1 MSIYDSLNQE
11 QREAVFCTD
20 GPLLLL
26 AGAGSGKTRVLVH
39 RIAYLIEEKKV
50 KPWNIMA
57 ITFTNKAAKEMR
69 ERVDDMIG
77 YGASD
82 CWVSTFHSSC
92 VRILRRDIDKLGY
105 SANFSIYD
113 TDDQKRLIKE
123 VLKSLQY
130 DTKQFSEKAM
140 MNAIS
145 AAKEQY
151 ISPAD
156 YMEDA
161 VGDFRREK
169 IAKVYVNYQKQLETA
184 NALDFDDL
192 LYKTVEL
199 FEHHPDVLE
208 YWQERFRYIMVDEY
222 QDTNGVQFIFIKQ
235 LASKYR
241 NICVVGDD
249 DQSIY
254 KFRGADVRNIL
265 EFEDFFPES
274 TVIKL
279 EQNYRSTKNI
289 LNVAN
294 SVIRN
299 NTARMDKTLYTDN
312 DEGETTTF
320 AQYQDNY
327 KEAEAIADEVSKI
340 VASGANYK
348 DFAVLN
354 RTNAQSRVFEEK
366 FGVYNI
372 PYKIVGGVSFY
383 SRMEIR
389 DIVAYLK
396 LVNNLSDDQAMK
408 RIINVPRRGIG
419 QTTVEKINEFAMERE
434 IAFFDAASMVEEIS
448 TISKATAKKIAAFV
462 EMIDGFTEIADKGDI
477 AELYDKV
484 VEETGYLNNL
494 VLEGTEDAK
503 DRINNLEEFKSKI
516 VDYENSEAEPSLQG
530 FLTDVALISE
540 VDNLVSDDAVTVM
553 TIHSAKGLE
562 FPYVFLSG
570 MEEGIFPGY
579 MTINSGNDEDMEEE
593 RRLFYVGATRAEKR
607 LYLSASKR
615 RMVNGQQQFN
625 KVSRFIDEIDREY
638 LNFSPTVDSSAF
650 SSDFAADIFTKTKPV
665 AMKPAYTLKSEPKK
679 YKDAVKDD
687 SPFEIDYKVGDR
699 VRHIKFGSGTVK
711 EITPTGS
718 DYEVLVDYDLRG
730 VRRSFASFA
739 KLKKEE

>member
-105 SANFSIYD
+105 SSNFSIYD

-462 EMIDGFTEIADKGDI
+462 EMIDGFTEIADKGEI

-516 VDYENSEAEPSLQG
+516 VDYENNEAEPSLQG

-579 MTINSGNDEDMEEE
+579 MTINSGNDDDMEEE

-638 LNFSPTVDSSAF
+638 LNYSPTVDMSSF
-650 SSDFAADIFTKTKPV
+650 SSDYASDIFTKTKPV
-665 AMKPAYTLKSEPKK
+665 AMKPAYTLKSETKK

>member
-1 MSIYDSLNQE
+1 MSIYDSLNKE
-11 QREAVFCTD
+11 QKEAVFCTD

-57 ITFTNKAAKEMR
+57 ITFTNKAANEMR
-69 ERVDDMIG
+69 ERVDEMVG
-77 YGASD
+77 YGAYD

-105 SANFSIYD
+105 SKNFSIYD

-123 VLKSLQY
+123 VLKNLQY

-151 ISPAD
+151 ISAAEF
-156 YMEDA
+156 MEDA
-161 VGDFRREK
+161 EGDFRLEK
-169 IAKVYVNYQKQLETA
+169 IARVYLNYQKQLKTA

-199 FEHHPDVLE
+199 FEHHPEVLE
-208 YWQERFRYIMVDEY
+208 YWQERFKYIMVDEY

-265 EFEDFFPES
+265 EFKDFFPES

-279 EQNYRSTKNI
+279 ERNYRSTKNI

-299 NTARMDKTLYTDN
+299 NKARMDKTLYTDN
-312 DEGETTTF
+312 DEGELTAF
-320 AQYQDNY
+320 AQYEDNY
-327 KEAEAIADEVSKI
+327 KEAEAIADEISSEVKKG
-340 VASGANYK
+340 ASYK

-366 FGVYNI
+366 FGVYGI

-396 LVNNLSDDQAMK
+396 LVNNLSDDQAIK

-419 QTTVEKINEFAMERE
+419 QTTIEKINDFAVTRE
-434 IAFFDAASMVEEIS
+434 IAFFDACAMVDEI
-448 TISKATAKKIAAFV
+448 TTLSKATAKKITAFV
-462 EMIDGFTEIADKGDI
+462 DMIDGFLDIAGSGEI
-477 AELYDKV
+477 AELYDRIV
-484 VEETGYLNNL
+484 TDTGYLSNL
-494 VLEGTEDAK
+494 AMEGTDEAK

-516 VDYENSEAEPSLQG
+516 VDYETHEEEPSLQG

-540 VDNLVSDDAVTVM
+540 VDNLTSDDAVTVM

-579 MTINSGNDEDMEEE
+579 MTISNGNDEDMEEE

-615 RMVNGQQQFN
+615 RMINGKQQYN
-625 KVSRFIDEIDREY
+625 KVSRFIDEIDMEY
-638 LNFSPTVDSSAF
+638 LTVNPSVNLSAF
-650 SSDFAADIFTKTKPV
+650 SSDYAIDLVSHTEPKVLKPY
-665 AMKPAYTLKSEPKK
+665 YTVSEPKM
-679 YKDAVKDD
+679 YKDASDLE
-687 SPFEIDYKVGDR
+687 PYEIDYEVGDR
-699 VRHIKFGSGTVK
+699 VRHIKFGSGTVT

-718 DYEVLVDYDLRG
+718 DYEVVVDYDHRG